1 VGHQVRP
8 ARRPPPAGWANYYKF
23 DGIDWPTS
31 AARSGTLGWLIERRQ
46 KFRDSALLL
55 VSRGAPTRPRR
66 QSTPSEHGLGE
77 PGGVLARRPELERRA
92 ERITHGGTEHGP
104 DCSLTKIDHVHAPQF
119 QLAIS

>member
-1 VGHQVRP
+1 MTVGDRPDSTCTAGGGRDGVGHQVRP

-55 VSRGAPTRPRR
+55 VSRG
-66 QSTPSEHGLGE
+66 
-77 PGGVLARRPELERRA
+77 
-92 ERITHGGTEHGP
+92 GT
-104 DCSLTKIDHVHAPQF
+104 DATQA
-119 QLAIS
+119 AIAL